1 MIVRKQIK
9 ELESRIMEP
18 RRTIQVVA
26 GPRQIGKT
34 TVVKQLL
41 ERVSVP
47 SMYFNADAVEAGAK
61 EWIAAKWEEARAR
74 MRFSGNKE
82 FLMVIDEVH
91 KIENWSEQ
99 VKKEWDADTFA
110 DVNMKVILL
119 GSSRLLRKKEL
130 TESLAGRFELVPMGH
145 WSYEEMH
152 EAFGWDINQY
162 IYFGGYPGSAV
173 YLPNESRWRR
183 YMRDAIVSPAIEKDV
198 LQTTYVYKPALMH
211 QLFRLGCGYSG
222 ELLAYN
228 KMLGMLQDGGNA
240 TTLVNYMEVLGESK
254 LLTGLQKYTVDK
266 SRRYRSIP
274 KLQVFNNALLTVMTD
289 GMTFEK
295 AYTNPQ
301 LWGRWVESAVGCY
314 LLDRADELEY
324 QLYYWRDNNEEVD
337 FVITRGDR
345 LLAIEVKSGRWQMNS
360 GLATFRERFHPQYS
374 LVVGGSA
381 MPLVEFFG
389 GNLENLL

>member
-1 MIVRKQIK
+1 MIVQKQIK